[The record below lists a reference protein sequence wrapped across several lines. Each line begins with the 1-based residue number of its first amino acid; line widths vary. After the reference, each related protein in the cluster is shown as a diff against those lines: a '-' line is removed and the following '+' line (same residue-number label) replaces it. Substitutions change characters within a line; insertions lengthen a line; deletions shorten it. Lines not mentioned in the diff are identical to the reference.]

1 MSMALTLFD
10 CNAMIGG
17 RMARSAGEVQTVE
30 DLLRELDH
38 LGVAEALTYHALAK
52 EYSPEIGNALLLQE
66 IRGTGRLHPCWVLL
80 PAHTEEM
87 EPARVLIPRMLSRGV
102 AAVRLFPS
110 PPVPLPEFSDQLHHY
125 ALVRTVVGDL
135 LEALE
140 AHRVPLFLE
149 IMNLSSQMLVGWE
162 QLEWLL
168 STFPK
173 LPVVIV
179 GTRHRDNRTLY
190 AFLERF
196 PQLAFDISLYAIH
209 RGIEDVA
216 RRFGADRML
225 FGTGLPVYAGGGAV
239 VQLASAEIPEEQKQ
253 MIAADNL
260 RRLLA
265 RIIHEEHVNDPGLS
279 EQ

>member
-1 MSMALTLFD
+1 MALTLFD

-17 RMARSAGEVQTVE
+17 RMARLPSEVQTAE
-30 DLLRELDH
+30 GLLRELDH

-52 EYSPEIGNALLLQE
+52 EYSPEIGNALLMRE
-66 IRGTGRLHPCWVLL
+66 IHGTGRLHPCWVLL
-80 PAHTEEM
+80 PAHTGEM
-87 EPARVLIPRMLSRGV
+87 EPANVLIPRMLSRGV

-110 PPVPLPEFSDQLHHY
+110 PPAPLPEFADQLHHY

-168 STFPK
+168 ATFPR
-173 LPVVIV
+173 LPVVLV

-209 RGIEDVA
+209 RGVEDVA
-216 RRFGADRML
+216 RRFGAARML
-225 FGTGLPVYAGGGAV
+225 FGTGLPLYAGGGALL
-239 VQLASAEIPEEQKQ
+239 QLVAAEIPEGQKQ
-253 MIAADNL
+253 QIAAGNL

-265 RIIHEEHVNDPGLS
+265 GIIHGGPVNNPG
-279 EQ
+279 

>member
-1 MSMALTLFD
+1 MALTLFD
-10 CNAMIGG
+10 CNAMVGG
-17 RMARSAGEVQTVE
+17 RIARSAWEVHTVK

-52 EYSPEIGNALLLQE
+52 EYSPEVGNALLLEE
-66 IRGTGRLHPCWVLL
+66 IHGTGRLHPCWVLL
-80 PAHTEEM
+80 PSHTGEM
-87 EPARVLIPRMLSRGV
+87 EPAHVLIPRMLSRGV

-110 PPVPLPEFSDQLHHY
+110 PPAPLPEFGDQLHRY

-149 IMNLSSQMLVGWE
+149 IMNLSSLMLVGWD

-168 STFPK
+168 STFRK
-173 LPVVIV
+173 LPVVIA
-179 GTRHRDNRTLY
+179 GMRHRDNRTLY
-190 AFLERF
+190 GFLERF
-196 PQLAFDISLYAIH
+196 PQLAFDLSLYAVH
-209 RGIEDVA
+209 RGVEDVA

-225 FGTGLPVYAGGGAV
+225 FGTGLPAYAGGGAV

-253 MIAADNL
+253 MIAAGNL

-265 RIIHEEHVNDPGLS
+265 RIIPEGHVNNPGLP
-279 EQ
+279 EP